1 MDEQQSKI
9 PNTDFRND
17 KGLVT
22 LSFRKVDGGFFMTE
36 GFSKAEYAI
45 PHAGAIHGLISE
57 VGKEMLMELER
68 RFKSM
73 KKNEVLTTDFQ
84 IRQGG
89 LSFMFGQ
96 GIIGLTGPTEST
108 LISHIMNTVV
118 YVLGVNPSIFNGKKY
133 KTTQEGFVMFVEDI
147 KKNYSSPYKDVF
159 RSPETPN
166 FFGSVGYPGTII
178 PLNSYAQ
185 GIGNVDF
192 IEVVNDSH
200 LSSGHNESPSD
211 TVTEKGRIRT

>member
-1 MDEQQSKI
+1 MDTEQLKI

-45 PHAGAIHGLISE
+45 PHAGAIHGLISQ
-57 VGKEMLMELER
+57 VGSEMLLELER

-118 YVLGVNPSIFNGKKY
+118 YVLGVNPTIFGGKKY
-133 KTTQEGFVMFVEDI
+133 KTTQDGFVMFVEDI
-147 KKNYSSPYKDVF
+147 KKNYSSPYKSVF
-159 RSPETPN
+159 RSAENAP
-166 FFGSVGYPGTII
+166 FFTDGGFGYPGQII
-178 PLNSYAQ
+178 PLTNVGHQ
-185 GIGNVDF
+185 TNNVDF
-192 IEVVNDSH
+192 IEIIDNSN
-200 LSSGHNESPSD
+200 LSSESGD
-211 TVTEKGRIRT
+211 TTTEKGRIRA